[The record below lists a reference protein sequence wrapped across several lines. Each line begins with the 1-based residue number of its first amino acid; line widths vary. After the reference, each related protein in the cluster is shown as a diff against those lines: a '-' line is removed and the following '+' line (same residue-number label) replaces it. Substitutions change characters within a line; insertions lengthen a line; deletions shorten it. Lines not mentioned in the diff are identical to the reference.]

1 MISFILYASRKQLMI
16 ISVETPSFDDY
27 QSLLS
32 TTTNDVSCSCS
43 QMSITY
49 GQFLSFSP
57 RFHQICNS
65 IFIEDVWLNWLFQNI
80 VVYQVFIFD
89 WRYVSSASFNILS
102 KLCALSNSTIYDAID
117 RFEEQ
122 IFVSNHLLDEKI
134 FIDNWKSIVN
144 EFIQSTE
151 TNFGATIDMLRMLNH
166 ADQPMSETRGGGTLS
181 NQVKLSIRL
190 LVTLHIILT

>member
-16 ISVETPSFDDY
+16 ISVETPSYDRY

-65 IFIEDVWLNWLFQNI
+65 IFIEDVWLNWLFENI
-80 VVYQVFIFD
+80 FASLVYIFD

-102 KLCALSNSTIYDAID
+102 KLCALSNSTVYDAID
-117 RFEEQ
+117 RFENQ
-122 IFVSNHLLDEKI
+122 IFVSNRLLEEKI

-144 EFIQSTE
+144 ELIQSTE
-151 TNFGATIDMLRMLNH
+151 TNFGEIIDMLRTLNH
-166 ADQPMSETRGGGTLS
+166 ADQPMSESLGGGMLS
-181 NQVKLSIRL
+181 NEVRLIKLVRL
-190 LVTLHIILT
+190 G

>member
-1 MISFILYASRKQLMI
+1 MISFIFYASRKQLMI

-27 QSLLS
+27 QSLLLS
-32 TTTNDVSCSCS
+32 TTNDVSCSCS

-65 IFIEDVWLNWLFQNI
+65 IFIEDVWLNWLYKNMYVSQAY
-80 VVYQVFIFD
+80 VFD
-89 WRYVSSASFNILS
+89 WRSVFSAAFNILS
-102 KLCALSNSTIYDAID
+102 KLCALSNSTVYDAID
-117 RFEEQ
+117 RFEGQ
-122 IFVSNHLLDEKI
+122 IFVSSHLLDEKI

-151 TNFGATIDMLRMLNH
+151 TNFGEIIDMLRMLNH
-166 ADQPMSETRGGGTLS
+166 ADQPISESVGGGTLTF
-181 NQVKLSIRL
+181 QVRLSKLVRL
-190 LVTLHIILT
+190 G